1 MGGGMMRCAPTEGG
15 ASPVL
20 WHWRSGL
27 LQLLEPREFKVQN
40 SKFNL
45 RGAKSRKAGVQKDG
59 ADCQP
64 S

>member
-1 MGGGMMRCAPTEGG
+1 MGGGMMQCAPTEGVCF
-15 ASPVL
+15 SRPVAL
-20 WHWRSGL
+20 AFR
-27 LQLLEPREFKVQN
+27 PPAAARAAPVQS

-45 RGAKSRKAGVQKDG
+45 SGAKSRKAGVQKDG